1 MRSFKSDIDAKK
13 LGSQLTK
20 AVLLEVSST
29 GELLRKKELNVGS
42 RQGKTVSED
51 LLMSNEGKIL
61 MLRVQSNEHTA
72 VTLQCFFEAEPALN
86 KPDCVQFS
94 HATKGTIFAFVGN
107 YLCWIVGKFP

>member
-1 MRSFKSDIDAKK
+1 
-13 LGSQLTK
+13 
-20 AVLLEVSST
+20 
-29 GELLRKKELNVGS
+29 
-42 RQGKTVSED
+42 
-51 LLMSNEGKIL
+51 MSNEGKIL

-107 YLCWIVGKFP
+107 YLCWIVGKFPQIKVVPISQDANDVKNQRTINL